1 MILNA
6 WLNRDVERR
15 YATIMISG
23 RIVDKIDLVKPH
35 PHGGDFQVFQ
45 INVRSGAG
53 KTEVPVNMTTY
64 RCAALSVMLAAAV
77 LVLPHVAEAQ
87 EPTTSQQRIAAV
99 RVQPPVTIDGRID
112 DPAWQRASHVSG
124 FTQRRPVEGSPASE
138 RTDVWVAYDS
148 ERIYVAIHAH
158 YTDPSLVRANRVDR
172 DQTDNDDTVS
182 VILDPFLD
190 QQRGYSF
197 SVNAFGVQ
205 ADAIVGSS
213 AGGGTDRAWDVLYDS
228 AGMLVD
234 DGWTAELSIP
244 FRSLRY
250 PSRAPGERHRW
261 GFQIQ
266 REIRSKDETVTWSPV
281 FGDIMGTLAQMGTL
295 EGMQDLSTQRNL
307 ELLPTVTAVRTDRL
321 ESTGRF
327 VNDDIAEAGLNVKY
341 GLTPNVTLDV
351 TFNPDFS
358 QIESDR
364 AQIEVNQRFPL
375 FFPELRPFFLE
386 GQEIFQVLGP
396 FNFLHTRT
404 IVDPEYGVKL
414 TGKTGNTS
422 FGLLAANDR
431 AAGRAVDPGAPGG
444 GGAAQVIS
452 GRVRYDLGR
461 ESFVGVL
468 FNNREFAD
476 QHSRLAVLDG
486 SYRIGMNHRIQTTAA
501 ISDHVDASGARR
513 TGHVFDIGMVKQSR
527 SLGYLVAQNLVS
539 PGYGNDLGFIPRVNY
554 AKTWTY
560 VSYRWWPE
568 SWIIN
573 WGPRLEYNWLYD
585 YDGELQEA
593 NVGLNFQATFAEN
606 IRASATVSRVMERFL
621 EQDFFKTR
629 LSLSAD
635 VNTSRRV
642 SFSVRM
648 NQGDE
653 IRFVESPFLGRTVGY
668 SLSSTLRPFSRLQS
682 QLRFNTTRF
691 TEFGTGAEVFDI
703 KIFDARTTYQFTERL
718 LIRNILEQNTLDKT
732 LGVNLLITYRINAG
746 TVFFVGYDDRFRQ
759 GDRIDP
765 ERYGTDVYQ
774 RTNRAIFS
782 KVQYLF
788 RN

>member
-1 MILNA
+1 
-6 WLNRDVERR
+6 
-15 YATIMISG
+15 
-23 RIVDKIDLVKPH
+23 
-35 PHGGDFQVFQ
+35 
-45 INVRSGAG
+45 
-53 KTEVPVNMTTY
+53 
-64 RCAALSVMLAAAV
+64 MLAVAV
-77 LVLPHVAEAQ
+77 VLLPRVAEAQ
-87 EPTTSQQRIAAV
+87 EPAASPRLAAV
-99 RVQPPVTIDGRID
+99 RVEQPVTIDGRVD
-112 DPAWQRASHVSG
+112 DPTWLRASRVSE
-124 FTQRRPVEGSPASE
+124 FTQLRPVEGAPATE
-138 RTDVWVAYDS
+138 QTEVWVAYDS

-158 YTDPSLVRANRVDR
+158 YTDPALIRANRVDR
-172 DQTDNDDTVS
+172 DQTANDDTVS
-182 VILDPFLD
+182 VIFDPFLD

-197 SVNAFGVQ
+197 SVNGFGVQ
-205 ADAIVGSS
+205 ADAIVGSG
-213 AGGGTDRAWDVLYDS
+213 AGGGTDRTWDALYDS

-244 FRSLRY
+244 IRSLRY
-250 PSRAPGERHRW
+250 PSRAPDEPHRW

-281 FGDIMGTLAQMGTL
+281 SSDIMGELAQMGTL
-295 EGMQDLSTQRNL
+295 EGMRDLSTQRNL
-307 ELLPTVTAVRTDRL
+307 EILPTVTAVRTGRL
-321 ESTGRF
+321 ASSGQL
-327 VNDDIAEAGLNVKY
+327 VSDDIAEAGLNVKY

-396 FNFLHTRT
+396 FNLLHTRT

-414 TGKTGNTS
+414 TGKTGKTS

-431 AAGRAVDPGAPGG
+431 AAGRAVDPGAPGA
-444 GGAAQVIS
+444 GGAAQVVS
-452 GRVRYDLGR
+452 ARVRYDVGR

-468 FNNREFAD
+468 FNDREFAG

-513 TGHVFDIGMVKQSR
+513 TGHVVDIGMVKQSR
-527 SLGYLVAQNLVS
+527 SLGYIVAQNLVS
-539 PGYGNDLGFIPRVNY
+539 PGYRNDLGFIPRVNY
-554 AKTWTY
+554 AKTWTN

-593 NVGLNFQATFAEN
+593 NLGLNFQATFTEN
-606 IRASATVSRVMERFL
+606 IRASATVNRVMERFL
-621 EQDFFKTR
+621 EQDFYKTR

-653 IRFVESPFLGRTVGY
+653 IRFVESPFLGRAVGY

-682 QLRFNTTRF
+682 QLNFNTTRF

-703 KIFDARTTYQFTERL
+703 KIVDARTTYQFTERL

-759 GDRIDP
+759 GDQIDP
-765 ERYGTDVYQ
+765 ERYGTEIYQ
-774 RTNRAIFS
+774 RTNRAVFS